1 MVKIRLRRLGNKGR
15 PFYRLVVANSMASRD
30 GSFIE
35 TLGTYS
41 AIERPK
47 RLEVN
52 AERALYW
59 LRQGAEPTETAA
71 YLLNKDGVLET
82 YLSERPNQRRKFK
95 FLDKRTAAA
104 KAAPAPEAVAAPAR
118 EIPAAS
124 APEPATPIEDPK
136 IEAALEAGTVE
147 SA

>member
-1 MVKIRLRRLGNKGR
+1 M
-15 PFYRLVVANSMASRD
+15 
-30 GSFIE
+30 
-35 TLGTYS
+35 
-41 AIERPK
+41 
-47 RLEVN
+47 
-52 AERALYW
+52 
-59 LRQGAEPTETAA
+59 
-71 YLLNKDGVLET
+71 NKDGVLET